1 MTTWNLVDYLK
12 KDTNRPTRKR
22 WQFVAVIYISE
33 TARQHGYVE
42 LIALALGLL

>member
-1 MTTWNLVDYLK
+1 
-12 KDTNRPTRKR
+12 
-22 WQFVAVIYISE
+22 VAVIYISE